1 MDWYRRHQHSI
12 QDVAKEPCSIPALA
26 NTMAAGAFHTRRSS
40 AKEPPCRVSRSAV
53 EAPTHIDNGMAA
65 GACQPDNRTVVV

>member
-26 NTMAAGAFHTRRSS
+26 NTMAAGAFHTRRSYEERHMPS
-40 AKEPPCRVSRSAV
+40 IPELANTMEWPHQELV
-53 EAPTHIDNGMAA
+53 
-65 GACQPDNRTVVV
+65 NRTTAL